1 MRFLL
6 TGGSGFIGAN
16 LTDYLLR
23 KYPDCIVINLSTYRA
38 GQRAF
43 TIERYLNNPRYV
55 HVDGKIEHEGA
66 LEKTFALM
74 PDIVIH
80 LAGKTHVDESLQAPG
95 ATIEAN
101 VIGTQKVL
109 DACRQYG
116 IKRLIH
122 ISSAEVYGAE
132 QAQNRMD
139 EHAHLDPVNPYAA
152 SKAASDLIVQS
163 YCRSFGLDAV
173 ILRCANNYGPF
184 QTTEKLIPM
193 VITRALKYKPITLY
207 GDGSQKREWVHVAD
221 YCSAIDAAIRRGA
234 AGQVYNVSGGQVAS
248 VKEIITYILQLTDRP
263 WSLVKEQQGRRA
275 DIDRSALQSER
286 FTSDTGWQAQYKL
299 EDGLRQTV
307 RWYEQNIEWWS
318 LQIEAALSH

>member
-1 MRFLL
+1 M
-6 TGGSGFIGAN
+6 
-16 LTDYLLR
+16 
-23 KYPDCIVINLSTYRA
+23 
-38 GQRAF
+38 
-43 TIERYLNNPRYV
+43 NNPRYV

-152 SKAASDLIVQS
+152 SKAASDLIV
-163 YCRSFGLDAV
+163 
-173 ILRCANNYGPF
+173 
-184 QTTEKLIPM
+184 
-193 VITRALKYKPITLY
+193 
-207 GDGSQKREWVHVAD
+207 
-221 YCSAIDAAIRRGA
+221 
-234 AGQVYNVSGGQVAS
+234 
-248 VKEIITYILQLTDRP
+248 
-263 WSLVKEQQGRRA
+263 
-275 DIDRSALQSER
+275 
-286 FTSDTGWQAQYKL
+286 
-299 EDGLRQTV
+299 
-307 RWYEQNIEWWS
+307 
-318 LQIEAALSH
+318 